1 MPIALPKE
9 TDFVESI
16 RLSHKTGE
24 AAVTKLQTD
33 ERVLARVTDGIYRL
47 PSAALRELISNAYD
61 ADATAVFIDTDAP
74 RFSRIRIGDNGNGM
88 DEVSLSRLIHH
99 IGGSSK
105 RTAEGQSVGT
115 TDEVDSTLS
124 PKGRRLIGK
133 IGIGLFS
140 VSQLTSQF
148 QIITK
153 KKGSPF
159 RLVADVQLRKYS
171 EQSQDNAN
179 ALFESGTVRVT
190 QIDADDIEAHGTEI
204 ILLDVST
211 RVRDILRSKDRWEE
225 ILSDENIQSPPQTK
239 VGAPNF
245 HSGFMRISASVDAE
259 YEVEPC
265 LPWQQSDSP
274 SIKFEKLFN
283 RVVELANTTKER
295 PDLETVLD
303 GYLGTLWA
311 LSVSAPLPY
320 IEKHPFDITIED
332 DVDVFKIVN
341 NRRGKADRVE
351 LQCGQTVREALG
363 LKEGASD
370 PAGGFNVY
378 IDEVELKRPITFR
391 KFARGSRKQRPM
403 LFVGSYRPD
412 LSKIPSAFKGGD
424 LEFEA
429 YLFWNQKIVPKEN
442 NGIIVRVNGAS
453 GASFDDTFMKYQVSE
468 QTRLR
473 QITSEVFVEQGM
485 DAALNIDRESFNFGH
500 PHYQILTQWIHRALR
515 QLTNTHKGVGDEIRE
530 SMRNQQRE
538 ETASKLGRLAEDK
551 WLKLRGSSD
560 SFPPET
566 EIATSAEA
574 SRLRSEGVLAIVL
587 EEIPSINS
595 GGRKEIDTR
604 KARARALAVVL
615 DAYGILET
623 MDYSRQSS
631 LIDSIMEI
639 FYEESK

>member
-1 MPIALPKE
+1 M
-9 TDFVESI
+9 
-16 RLSHKTGE
+16 SHKTGE
-24 AAVTKLQTD
+24 AAVTRLQTD

-61 ADATAVFIDTDAP
+61 ADATSVFIDTDAP
-74 RFSRIRIGDNGNGM
+74 RFSTIRISDNGNGM
-88 DEVSLSRLIHH
+88 DEVALSRLIHH

-115 TDEVDSTLS
+115 TDEKDSNLS

-159 RLVADVQLRKYS
+159 RLVADIQLRKYS
-171 EQSQDNAN
+171 EESQEQAN
-179 ALFESGTVRVT
+179 VLFESGTVRVT
-190 QIDADDIEAHGTEI
+190 QIDADDSEAHGTEI

-225 ILSDENIQSPPQTK
+225 ILSEENAQASPQTK
-239 VGAPNF
+239 LSAPNF
-245 HSGFMRISASVDAE
+245 HSGFMRIGSTTDAE
-259 YEVEPC
+259 YEVEPS
-265 LPWQQSDSP
+265 LPWLQSDSP
-274 SIKFEKLFN
+274 TEKFEKLFN
-283 RVVELANTTKER
+283 RVVDLANTTKER

-320 IEKHPFDITIED
+320 VEKHPFDITSED
-332 DVDVFKIVN
+332 EVDVFKIVN
-341 NRRGKADRVE
+341 NRRGKSDRVE
-351 LQCGQTVREALG
+351 LKSGQTVRDALN
-363 LKEGASD
+363 LKEGSSD
-370 PAGGFNVY
+370 PAGAFNVY

-391 KFARGSRKQRPM
+391 KFARGNREQRPM

-412 LSKIPSAFKGGD
+412 LSKIPAAFKGGD

-453 GASFDDTFMKYQVSE
+453 GALFDDTFMKYQVSE

-500 PHYQILTQWIHRALR
+500 PHYQILTQWTHRALR
-515 QLTNTHKGVGDEIRE
+515 QLANTHKGIGDEIRE
-530 SMRNQQRE
+530 RIRTEQRAA
-538 ETASKLGRLAEDK
+538 TASKLERLAEDK

-560 SFPPET
+560 SFPPE
-566 EIATSAEA
+566 ATVASTADA
-574 SRLRSEGVLAIVL
+574 SRLRSEGLLAVVL
-587 EEIPSINS
+587 EEIPSLEK
-595 GGRKEIDTR
+595 GGRKELDSR
-604 KARARALAVVL
+604 MARARALAVVL

-639 FYEESK
+639 FYEEAK